1 MPNTRFFIPGSS
13 WSGVHTSTGPE
24 APYDARDSGYH
35 RRAPLSRQVGL
46 EPIGSYDELVAH
58 AETVSIGGR
67 PTQVIGL
74 DDLIPH
80 QAAHQPAE
88 GQGIAA
94 PAGGHQAPARAGR
107 AQVAVPPGPVTARE

>member
-74 DDLIPH
+74 DDLIRIKRHINRPKDRESLLPLEAIKRLRE
-80 QAAHQPAE
+80 QE
-88 GQGIAA
+88 G
-94 PAGGHQAPARAGR
+94 PR
-107 AQVAVPPGPVTARE
+107 

>member
-1 MPNTRFFIPGSS
+1 VPNTRFFIPGSS

-74 DDLIPH
+74 DDLIRIKRHINRPKDRESLL
-80 QAAHQPAE
+80 QLDAIKRLRDQE
-88 GQGIAA
+88 G
-94 PAGGHQAPARAGR
+94 PR
-107 AQVAVPPGPVTARE
+107 

>member
-1 MPNTRFFIPGSS
+1 VPNTRFFIPGSS

-74 DDLIPH
+74 DDLIPIKRH
-80 QAAHQPAE
+80 INRPKDRESLLQLDAIKRLRDQE
-88 GQGIAA
+88 G
-94 PAGGHQAPARAGR
+94 PR
-107 AQVAVPPGPVTARE
+107 